1 MVLPNKKNGCGFY
14 TEITHSP
21 VQKPSGSW
29 FQCIPTPV
37 WNTFHPSFRWFPMH
51 FILVSNAFL
60 RGFQCIPSWFPMH
73 SILVSNAFHPGFQ
86 CIPSW
91 FPMHSFL
98 VSNAFHPGFQCI
110 PSWFSMRSILVSN
123 PMHSTLHSILVSNA
137 FHPAFL
143 PGMHSILI
151 ILQCI

>member
-1 MVLPNKKNGCGFY
+1 MGFPNKFRLVFNPFLVLESVNSQARMVLPNKKNGCGFY
-14 TEITHSP
+14 TEKTHSP

-37 WNTFHPSFRWFPMH
+37 WNTFHPH

-60 RGFQCIPSWFPMH
+60 PVFHCIPSWFRMH
-73 SILVSNAFHPGFQ
+73 SFLVSNAFLPGFQ

-98 VSNAFHPGFQCI
+98 VSIAFHPGFQYI
-110 PSWFSMRSILVSN
+110 PSWF
-123 PMHSTLHSILVSNA
+123 P
-137 FHPAFL
+137 
-143 PGMHSILI
+143 MHSILI